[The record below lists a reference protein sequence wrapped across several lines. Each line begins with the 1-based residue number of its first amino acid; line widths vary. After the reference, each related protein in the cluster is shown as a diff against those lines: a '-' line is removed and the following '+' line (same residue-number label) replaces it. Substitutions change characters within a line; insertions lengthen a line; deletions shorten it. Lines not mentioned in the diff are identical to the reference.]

1 MEPRFEVGENG
12 GSVPL
17 PPALT
22 GSLPTRD
29 DVLAQSIPFD
39 PARWKRLLPDAAFW
53 PPELDDCPVD
63 GRWPRVD
70 RRTVFEIGSRADDP
84 LGATQ
89 LFVAAS
95 VWGVGTSA
103 RTVSRRA
110 RSFEQDVGGH
120 LGLRLSKAIAVSRAM
135 GPEAAY
141 ARLLRGGDLHVDRLG
156 PSFFTKILYFATD
169 DLRSIHRR
177 PLILDQYVAASLN
190 RAEIADWTLSEW
202 SPRAV
207 RPMVRTRARLGG
219 LPR

>member
-1 MEPRFEVGENG
+1 
-12 GSVPL
+12 
-17 PPALT
+17 
-22 GSLPTRD
+22 
-29 DVLAQSIPFD
+29 
-39 PARWKRLLPDAAFW
+39 
-53 PPELDDCPVD
+53 
-63 GRWPRVD
+63 
-70 RRTVFEIGSRADDP
+70 VFEIGSRADDP

-202 SPRAV
+202 SPGQYGRWLELAHGWAAYLGDTVTGDVVEYVLFRAGKQA
-207 RPMVRTRARLGG
+207 P
-219 LPR
+219 